1 MGDIKDFRFD
11 NEVIFKGFWALNPED
26 LLDSNFKVSKK
37 AIPGNLELSK
47 GKITLDLNGNFNL
60 HILNNKNN
68 NAVINRIYGF
78 LYNGL
83 YVVLENCINIGR
95 YSCSNGYVVEEHLSS
110 FLYTLNVDPK
120 TAISKD
126 EFNIMAN
133 RVNFNINSLDQ
144 WYDIERTEITLK
156 KEEAKI
162 IEVHSNKFY
171 DENEF
176 SILNDTF
183 FISFKRKLLSGYKE
197 TIGPYVTYEPYISI
211 STKNYQQYDIE
222 TFKGI
227 ANWIFKLINFLT
239 HTYSKYVTFEY
250 FNENEINNI
259 RVEIKENGDHVY
271 YDANYIGRLVFPQIN
286 IKEFELDYKS
296 IKLST
301 IKDKCGKLIVKWFEN
316 REKLEYIIDLYLQN
330 LASNLALET
339 DLINQIII
347 LETYY
352 DNFLAGK
359 SEEIDDK
366 DKMLEEV
373 KQKIKNFID
382 DPAIRP
388 SFREE
393 IIKRLDKGTSK
404 NITLR
409 EKLTVLLQNLP
420 NELSAGLT
428 RVDASWKNDNE
439 FIEKYADRLKD
450 TRNFYTHGANEKR
463 NKKRFKTFEEAMSAN
478 KFLDYIIFYYIIKA
492 LDTFDDEWI
501 LNLPFFRWIIYRAH
515 KNTHEEQ

>member
-95 YSCSNGYVVEEHLSS
+95 YSCSNGYIVEEHLSS

-120 TAISKD
+120 TVISKD

-144 WYDIERTEITLK
+144 WYDIERAEITLK
-156 KEEAKI
+156 KEESKI
-162 IEVHSNKFY
+162 IETHSNKFY

-183 FISFKRKLLSGYKE
+183 FISFKRNLFLGYKE
-197 TIGPYVTYEPYISI
+197 TIGSEVTYEPYISI
-211 STKNYQQYDIE
+211 STRNYQQYDIE

-239 HTYSKYVTFEY
+239 HTYGKYVTFEY

-286 IKEFELDYKS
+286 I
-296 IKLST
+296 
-301 IKDKCGKLIVKWFEN
+301 
-316 REKLEYIIDLYLQN
+316 
-330 LASNLALET
+330 
-339 DLINQIII
+339 
-347 LETYY
+347 
-352 DNFLAGK
+352 
-359 SEEIDDK
+359 
-366 DKMLEEV
+366 
-373 KQKIKNFID
+373 
-382 DPAIRP
+382 
-388 SFREE
+388 
-393 IIKRLDKGTSK
+393 
-404 NITLR
+404 
-409 EKLTVLLQNLP
+409 
-420 NELSAGLT
+420 
-428 RVDASWKNDNE
+428 NE
-439 FIEKYADRLKD
+439 F
-450 TRNFYTHGANEKR
+450 
-463 NKKRFKTFEEAMSAN
+463 
-478 KFLDYIIFYYIIKA
+478 
-492 LDTFDDEWI
+492 
-501 LNLPFFRWIIYRAH
+501 
-515 KNTHEEQ
+515 

>member
-95 YSCSNGYVVEEHLSS
+95 YSCSNGYVVEEHLSR

-144 WYDIERTEITLK
+144 WYDIERAEITLK
-156 KEEAKI
+156 KEESKI
-162 IEVHSNKFY
+162 IETHSNKFY

-183 FISFKRKLLSGYKE
+183 FISFKRNLSLGYKE
-197 TIGPYVTYEPYISI
+197 TIGSEVTYEPYISI
-211 STKNYQQYDIE
+211 STRNYQQYDIE

-239 HTYSKYVTFEY
+239 HTYGKYVKFEY

-316 REKLEYIIDLYLQN
+316 KEKLEYIIDLYLQN

-339 DLINQIII
+339 ELINQIII

-393 IIKRLDKGTSK
+393 IIKSLDKETSK

-420 NELSAGLT
+420 NELIDGLIC
-428 RVDASWKNDNE
+428 VDLSWKNDNI
-439 FIEKYADRLKD
+439 FLEKYAERLKD

-463 NKKRFKTFEEAMSAN
+463 HKHRFKSFEEVMSAN
-478 KFLDYIIFYYIIKA
+478 RVLEYIIFYYILKA
-492 LDTFDDEWI
+492 LSVSDDGWI
-501 LNLPFFRWIIYRAH
+501 LNLPYFKRIIR
-515 KNTHEEQ
+515 

>member
-1 MGDIKDFRFD
+1 MGDIKDFRLD
-11 NEVIFKGFWALNPED
+11 NEVVFKGFWALNPED

-95 YSCSNGYVVEEHLSS
+95 YSCSNGYIVEEHLSG

-133 RVNFNINSLDQ
+133 RVNFSIDYLDQ
-144 WYDIERTEITLK
+144 WYDIDRPEITL
-156 KEEAKI
+156 EREQAKI

-211 STKNYQQYDIE
+211 STKNYQWYDIE

-239 HTYSKYVTFEY
+239 HTYGKYVTFEY
-250 FNENEINNI
+250 FNEDEINNSY
-259 RVEIKENGDHVY
+259 VEVKNNGDHIY
-271 YDANYIGRLVFPQIN
+271 HNANYIGRLVFPQIN

-301 IKDKCGKLIVKWFEN
+301 IKDNCEKLIAKWFEN
-316 REKLEYIIDLYLQN
+316 RKKLEYIIDLYLQN

-339 DLINQIII
+339 TLVNQIII

-352 DNFLAGK
+352 DNFLDGK
-359 SEEIDDK
+359 TENIDDK
-366 DKMLEEV
+366 NKMLEEV
-373 KQKIKNFID
+373 KQKIKDFID
-382 DPAIRP
+382 DPATAP
-388 SFREE
+388 SVREE
-393 IIKRLDKGTSK
+393 IIKRLDKETSK
-404 NITLR
+404 HITLR
-409 EKLTVLLQNLP
+409 KKLTVLLQNLP
-420 NELSAGLT
+420 SELSDGLI
-428 RVDASWKNDNE
+428 REDAHWKNDNI
-439 FIEKYADRLKD
+439 FIEKYAERLKD

-463 NKKRFKTFEEAMSAN
+463 HKHRFKSFEEAMSAN
-478 KFLDYIIFYYIIKA
+478 KVLDYIIFYYILKA
-492 LDTFDDEWI
+492 LDIFDDEWI
-501 LNLPFFRWIIYRAH
+501 LNLPFFRWIIYRTH
-515 KNTHEEQ
+515 KNIHKEQ